1 MKSLYNHFE
10 ILEDP
15 RDTRGKKHELIDILI
30 MTIYGILCGYTD
42 FTNLADF
49 LKVHENYFNELLD
62 LKNGTPSH
70 DTLSN
75 VFSIIDSAKFLNIF
89 IDWIS
94 EIIEQNGNHLSID
107 GKAVKSARD
116 RINGGNTPYI
126 VSAFLSDIGI
136 SVGQV
141 KVDDKS
147 NEITAIPE
155 LIKILDIKGKII
167 TIDAIGTQE
176 EICNLIVSKEKKGNY
191 ILKVKDNQK
200 ELKDDVKTYFD
211 LGLKRDET
219 DIAIWE
225 TDYEKDHGRIEKRVY
240 YLSYDI
246 SCLSDKA
253 KWKSVKA
260 IGRID
265 VHRIENDVEKIT
277 KHYYILSQTFDIQT
291 FIKITRDHWNIECGL
306 HWRLDVI
313 FDEDHSRNR
322 IGNSINNL
330 SLVRKVVFNLVRL
343 DKSMGDKLTL
353 KQKMTRYTSDFKNIE
368 NLIFN
373 VIPYCKL

>member
-1 MKSLYNHFE
+1 MKSLFNHFE

-15 RDTRGKKHELIDILI
+15 RDIRGKKHKLINILV

-49 LKVHENYFNELLD
+49 LKVHEDYFNNLLN
-62 LKNGTPSH
+62 LENGTPSH

-75 VFSIIDSAKFLNIF
+75 VFSIVDSKKFMSIF
-89 IDWIS
+89 IEWIK
-94 EIIEQNGNHLSID
+94 EIVSSKGLHLSID
-107 GKAVKSARD
+107 GKAIKSAKD
-116 RINGGNTPYI
+116 KINGGNTPYI

-155 LIKILDIKGKII
+155 LLDLIDIKDKII

-176 EICNLIVSKEKKGNY
+176 DIVNKIVNLKGNY
-191 ILKVKDNQK
+191 ILKVKNNQK
-200 ELKDDVKTYFD
+200 DLRDDIKTYFD
-211 LGLKRDET
+211 LGLKRD
-219 DIAIWE
+219 DVNIAIAE
-225 TDYEKDHGRIEKRVY
+225 TNWEKDHGRYEKRKY
-240 YLSYDI
+240 YLSYEVDCI
-246 SCLSDKA
+246 HDKT
-253 KWKSVKA
+253 KWKTVKA

-265 VHRIENDVEKIT
+265 VTREENGKKKIT
-277 KHYYILSQTFDIQT
+277 KHYYILSKKFDLDT
-291 FIKITRDHWNIECGL
+291 FITITRQHWNIECSL

-313 FDEDHSRNR
+313 MDEDHSRNR
-322 IGNSINNL
+322 IGNSIENL
-330 SLVRKVVFNLVRL
+330 ATIRKIVFNLARL
-343 DKSMGDKLTL
+343 DKSMGEKLTL

-373 VIPYCKL
+373 VITYI